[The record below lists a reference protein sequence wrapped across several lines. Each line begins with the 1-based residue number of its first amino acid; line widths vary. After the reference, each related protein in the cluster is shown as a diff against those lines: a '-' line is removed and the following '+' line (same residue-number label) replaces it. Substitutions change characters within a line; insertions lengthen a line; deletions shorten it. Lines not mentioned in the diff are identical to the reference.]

1 MRLLRGHDEVVVAT
15 RLWSRRGCGRPCK
28 VYVHDQFFFLVHG
41 LDVRGGPRRSMRRQI
56 ARRLLLLLAL
66 TATAAIDTASS
77 CGVGMGSGDR
87 LRSINDEL
95 RAKSTEASSPW
106 LPLESNPDV
115 FSEFA
120 HRVGLPACWRWHDVL
135 GLDEELLGMLPRP
148 CTAVILLFP
157 CSAAIYEARRREQ
170 DELRER
176 QRQELD
182 GAVLPSA
189 KFFLRQ
195 HAGITFNP
203 IPHLHLILPH
213 FLVGRANAT

>member
-1 MRLLRGHDEVVVAT
+1 
-15 RLWSRRGCGRPCK
+15 
-28 VYVHDQFFFLVHG
+28 
-41 LDVRGGPRRSMRRQI
+41 MRRQI

-66 TATAAIDTASS
+66 TATAAVDTASS

-95 RAKSTEASSPW
+95 RAKSTEPSSPW

-148 CTAVILLFP
+148 CAAVILLFP

-170 DELRER
+170 AELREGR
-176 QRQELD
+176 RTEKD
-182 GAVLPSA
+182 GATLPSA

-195 HAGITFNP
+195 HAGMTFYP
-203 IPHLHLILPH
+203 IPQLLI
-213 FLVGRANAT
+213 GRAIATCTLNTKPENPNPET